1 MNSDVQRV
9 EKSYNSDCPS
19 EDERGEDNRVILEI
33 GVNVPY
39 STTTATTASS
49 LVAIPPTAPMP
60 YPPDIRFA
68 PTSAYHSSYPYLQSH
83 PCAMSIPQTV
93 CNWSIPEV
101 VRPPLYPHYPNLR
114 EHTIVK
120 EENPSWREKALQLEK
135 DYKKTACDRERTRM
149 RDMNRAF
156 DLLRLKLPISKPS
169 GKKYSKIETLR
180 IAIGYIRH
188 LQEYLK
194 KPPEKRSSSPGNFR
208 YTEPIATCSYESQES
223 NRSSWQGNSS
233 AYEVDN
239 SPGYNLEKSWD

>member
-1 MNSDVQRV
+1 MNSEVQRV
-9 EKSYNSDCPS
+9 EKSFNSDGPS

-33 GVNVPY
+33 GVNTPY
-39 STTTATTASS
+39 SSAS
-49 LVAIPPTAPMP
+49 LAAIAQPIPGP
-60 YPPDIRFA
+60 YPPDIHYA
-68 PTSAYHSSYPYLQSH
+68 PSSAYHSSYPYLQSH

-101 VRPPLYPHYPNLR
+101 VRPPLYTHYPSLR

-120 EENPSWREKALQLEK
+120 EENPSWRERALQLEK

-194 KPPEKRSSSPGNFR
+194 NPPEKISSSPGNLTITGFR

-223 NRSSWQGNSS
+223 ARPWQGNSS